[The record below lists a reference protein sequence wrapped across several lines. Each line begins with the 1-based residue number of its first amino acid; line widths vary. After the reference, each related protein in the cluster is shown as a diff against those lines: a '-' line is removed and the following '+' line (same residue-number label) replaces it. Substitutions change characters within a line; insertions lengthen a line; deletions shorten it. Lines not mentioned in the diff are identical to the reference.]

1 MVDYIL
7 KKVGVITLFLIT
19 ILTLS
24 VVSSVNAT
32 TAMLTPPTQDTFL
45 DTYNPNRNYGN
56 SSTINVEGGSTLGV
70 KQRALLK
77 FDLSTIPSG
86 TIITKATLRL
96 YASGYWSSI
105 TDQTL
110 TVYQIIEDWAEGDG
124 TDGAT
129 WNEAFHD
136 ASAHPGSCTPWT
148 GTIPSGAGGTWTTTG
163 SVMQAAVSSGW
174 ISWEVTDIV
183 KAWIESGEDNF
194 GFIVKLTDELG
205 TNYWQQFAS
214 STYYDIES
222 RPVLEI
228 DYPHYDIEQNGVT
241 VNSLDIPVGST
252 FSVDIWIRNIPGN
265 GLDSFYFV
273 IKWDPNMMVLE
284 SYQNASNP
292 GWDDW
297 GPEVVEVDVIDFYGI
312 TFGGGYI
319 TDDMSY
325 LTLTFRCLNQGS
337 SQIMITD
344 GFLSIEGEENNVLPP
359 DFYLACNQYQQQ
371 PPPNPVGGIY
381 ATNIKPNLLGPYI
394 ALVGLIGAASTIFA
408 FRRWR
413 KD

>member
-1 MVDYIL
+1 VVDFIL
-7 KKVGVITLFLIT
+7 KKVGLIIFFLTI

-24 VVSSVNAT
+24 VVSSVNAA
-32 TAMLTPPTQDTFL
+32 TATLTPPTQDTFL
-45 DTYNPNRNYGN
+45 DTYNPNQNYG
-56 SSTINVEGGSTLGV
+56 SSPTINVEGGSTLGV

-77 FDLSTIPSG
+77 FDLSAIPSG

-96 YASGYWSSI
+96 YASGYWSPI
-105 TDQTL
+105 IDQTL
-110 TVYQIIEDWAEGDG
+110 TVYRVTEDWNEGDD

-136 ASAHPGSCTPWT
+136 ASDHPGSCTPWT
-148 GTIPSGAGGTWTTTG
+148 GTIPSGSGGTWTTTG
-163 SVMQAAVSSGW
+163 SVTQAAVSSGW

-194 GFIVKLTDELG
+194 GFIVKLADESG

-284 SYQNASNP
+284 SHQNASNP

-297 GPEVVEVDVIDFYGI
+297 GPEVIEVDVIDFYGI
-312 TFGGGYI
+312 SFGGGYI

-344 GFLSIEGEENNVLPP
+344 GSLGIEGEENNILPP
-359 DFYLACNQYQQQ
+359 DFYLTCNQYRQQ

-381 ATNIKPNLLGPYI
+381 ATNSKLTLLGPYI
-394 ALVGLIGAASTIFA
+394 TLVSLIGAVSTIFA
-408 FRRWR
+408 IRRWC